1 MANSVDLHVGK
12 RVRQRRWVMGL
23 TQQQLAQALGI
34 RFQQVQKYESGANR
48 ISASRLF
55 DLAKALQV
63 PVGFFYEGLGETAEP
78 AGVAEAAEPYDYQI
92 QGKETHDL
100 LRAYYALNDGPRKRF
115 LELAK
120 AISGMPEPSSANAA
134 E

>member
-1 MANSVDLHVGK
+1 MANPIDLHVGR
-12 RVRQRRWVMGL
+12 RVRQRRWVLGL

-55 DLAKALQV
+55 DLSRALQV
-63 PVGFFYEGLGETAEP
+63 SVGFFYDGLGETDAQLPVESPEP
-78 AGVAEAAEPYDYQI
+78 LKQRY
-92 QGKETHDL
+92 QGKETHEL
-100 LRAYYALNDGPRKRF
+100 LRAYYGLSEGPRRRF

-120 AISGMPEPSSANAA
+120 AIAVMPAQGAAA
-134 E
+134 ELL